1 MLQKIIRDKLIKT
14 KINDDDIVRA
24 CFLDGLYQAINDYH
38 KKYESYET
46 KAEAMLVFNTVNSI
60 NNALDTEHNAENIK
74 VINKDNDATT

>member
-14 KINDDDIVRA
+14 KINDEDIIRG